1 MTLDP
6 QYFQATK
13 LICTDMDGTLTVA
26 GQFTPKLLFTLNR
39 LQSNNIAVVIA
50 TGRSAGWCSGLALY
64 LPGIHG
70 VIAEN
75 GGLFYKAQR
84 EEAPHFFFQ
93 DLFQAQETR
102 QKLETAFKALQ
113 TSFPDLEPS
122 ADNTFRLT
130 DWTFDKGDLSVA
142 QLSQMKQQVQE
153 YDLDLI
159 YSSVQVHIKL
169 PTQSKGNA
177 LQKLLTQEFPELTL
191 EQVVTVGDSP
201 NDQSLFEEHFSH
213 SVAVAN
219 IQEYWEQLD
228 FYPNDRTNQREG
240 HGFIELA
247 ECILKVT
254 S

>member
-1 MTLDP
+1 MTALDP
-6 QYFQATK
+6 QHFQATK
-13 LICTDMDGTLTVA
+13 LICTDMDGTLTVS
-26 GQFTPKLLFTLNR
+26 GQFTPKLLFTFNR

-84 EEAPHFFFQ
+84 EEAPHFFH
-93 DLFQAQETR
+93 DQEAR
-102 QKLETAFKALQ
+102 QGLETAFKALQ
-113 TSFPDLEPS
+113 KNFPDLKPS
-122 ADNTFRLT
+122 ADNAFRLT
-130 DWTFDKGDLSVA
+130 DWTFDKGSLSVA
-142 QLSQMKQQVQE
+142 QLSRMKQAVQE
-153 YDLDLI
+153 YGLDLI
-159 YSSVQVHIKL
+159 YSSVQVHIKV
-169 PTQSKGNA
+169 PVQSKGHA
-177 LQKLLTQEFPELTL
+177 LQQLLRQEFPKLTL

-201 NDQSLFEEHFSH
+201 NDQSLFEEHFPH

-228 FYPNDRTNQREG
+228 FYPNYRATQREG

-247 ECILKVT
+247 ECILKGKF
-254 S
+254 

>member
-26 GQFTPKLLFTLNR
+26 GQFTPKLLFTFNR

-84 EEAPHFFFQ
+84 EEAPHFFQ
-93 DLFQAQETR
+93 VQETR

-113 TSFPDLEPS
+113 KHFPDLEPS
-122 ADNTFRLT
+122 ADNAFRLT
-130 DWTFDKGDLSVA
+130 DWTFDKGDLSVE
-142 QLSQMKQQVQE
+142 QLSQMKEQVQE
-153 YDLDLI
+153 YGLDLI
-159 YSSVQVHIKL
+159 YSSVQVHVKV
-169 PTQSKGNA
+169 PAQSKGNA
-177 LQKLLTQEFPELTL
+177 LQQLLIQEFPELTL
-191 EQVVTVGDSP
+191 EQVATVGDSP
-201 NDQSLFEEHFSH
+201 NDQSLFEAHFSR

-219 IQEYWEQLD
+219 IKEYWEQLD
-228 FYPNDRTNQREG
+228 FYPNHRTTQREG

-247 ECILKVT
+247 ECILKAK

>member
-26 GQFTPKLLFTLNR
+26 GQFTPKLLFTFNR

-84 EEAPHFFFQ
+84 EDAPHFFQ
-93 DLFQAQETR
+93 VQETR
-102 QKLETAFKALQ
+102 QKLETVFKALQ
-113 TSFPDLEPS
+113 KNFPDLEPS
-122 ADNTFRLT
+122 GDNAFRLT
-130 DWTFDKGDLSVA
+130 DWTFDKGDLSVE

-153 YDLDLI
+153 YGLDLI
-159 YSSVQVHIKL
+159 YSSVQVHVKV
-169 PTQSKGNA
+169 PAQSKGNA
-177 LQKLLTQEFPELTL
+177 LQQLLIQEFPELTL
-191 EQVVTVGDSP
+191 EQVATVGDSP
-201 NDQSLFEEHFSH
+201 NDQSLFEAHFSR

-219 IQEYWEQLD
+219 IKEYWEQLD
-228 FYPNDRTNQREG
+228 FYPNHRTTQREG

-247 ECILKVT
+247 ECILKAK